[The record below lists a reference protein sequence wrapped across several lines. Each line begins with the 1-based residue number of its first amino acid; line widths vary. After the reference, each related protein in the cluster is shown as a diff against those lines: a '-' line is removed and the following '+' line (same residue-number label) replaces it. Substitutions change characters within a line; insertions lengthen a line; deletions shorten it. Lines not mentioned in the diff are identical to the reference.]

1 MLEVVVDFIKTSRK
15 AIVAFV
21 LTAILAYVARK
32 GLTVDAEVQES
43 LRVLLEAL
51 IVAVTVWLVPNK
63 QVK

>member
-1 MLEVVVDFIKTSRK
+1 MEILVDFIKTSRK

-63 QVK
+63 SS